1 MFYLNENNTFS
12 EWGNYYLH
20 QIQPNIS
27 LNYHKSL
34 ICNLNHANKFIGNIP
49 MNQIKAHHIDDMLSS
64 LAQFSPTIN
73 KPLGKRTL
81 KYIRNLISRIFEFAI
96 ENDILLRNP
105 AKGRKIPKKAV
116 ITELRSLNQTEQH
129 LVFITKQHKLY
140 ITSLIFM
147 LAGLRR
153 GELICLEWSDIDFDN
168 CEIIIN
174 KSVYENNNK
183 FIIQHQAKTD
193 LSIRRI
199 KIPLFLLKLLKQ
211 SSQYTNSRYICS
223 NSQGN
228 IHTPSSW
235 RSAWKSYISSIN
247 EKYWSILKG
256 QAVSKFNPKGLKQI
270 IYFTP
275 QMLRH
280 TYATLLYLSE
290 VDVKTTSHLLGHS
303 NVITTLQIY
312 THIQNSMLTLS
323 ITKLDEYLSEQFK
336 SVVSHTSIAI

>member
-1 MFYLNENNTFS
+1 
-12 EWGNYYLH
+12 
-20 QIQPNIS
+20 
-27 LNYHKSL
+27 
-34 ICNLNHANKFIGNIP
+34 
-49 MNQIKAHHIDDMLSS
+49 MNQIKVHHIDAMLSS
-64 LAQFSPTIN
+64 LAQFSPTVN
-73 KPLGKRTL
+73 RPLGKRTL

-96 ENDILLRNP
+96 ENDVLLRNP
-105 AKGRKIPKKAV
+105 ARGRKIPKKATV
-116 ITELRSLNQTEQH
+116 TQLRALNQTEQN
-129 LVFITKQHKLY
+129 LVFITEHHKLY

-153 GELICLEWSDIDFDN
+153 GEMICLEWSDIDFDN

-193 LSIRRI
+193 LSLRRI
-199 KIPLFLLKLLKQ
+199 KIPLFLLNLLRQ
-211 SSQYTNSRYICS
+211 VSQFTNSRYICS
-223 NSQGN
+223 NSKGSM
-228 IHTPSSW
+228 HTPSSW

-256 QAVSKFNPKGLKQI
+256 QNVSKFNPKGLRQI

-290 VDVKTTSHLLGHS
+290 VDVKTASHLLGHS
-303 NVITTLQIY
+303 NVVTTLQIY

-323 ITKLDEYLSEQFK
+323 ITKLNDYLSEQFK
-336 SVVSHTSIAI
+336 SIVSYSSITE